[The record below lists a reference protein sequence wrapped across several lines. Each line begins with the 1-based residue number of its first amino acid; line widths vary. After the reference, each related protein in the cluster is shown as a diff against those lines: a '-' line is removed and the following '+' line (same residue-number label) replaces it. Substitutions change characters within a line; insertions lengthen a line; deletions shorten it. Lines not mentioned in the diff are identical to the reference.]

1 MQKTIQM
8 NRFYSLL
15 NASTGSCFAAFL
27 DGIIPP
33 INVKIVLNT
42 IKIIHA
48 INGSTAVMFWLFVT
62 VWITLLIGINNNN
75 DTPTPINPDK
85 NPIINVSSVKIIV
98 DSVSYVLIALTILYV
113 YIVVGVKTLLF
124 F

>member
-8 NRFYSLL
+8 NSFYSLL

-33 INVKIVLNT
+33 INVRIVLNT
-42 IKIIHA
+42 IKIIPA

-85 NPIINVSSVKIIV
+85 SPIINVSALKIFEIFLFWC
-98 DSVSYVLIALTILYV
+98 SYCS
-113 YIVVGVKTLLF
+113 
-124 F
+124 

>member
-8 NRFYSLL
+8 NSFYSLL

-42 IKIIHA
+42 IKIIPA
-48 INGSTAVMFWLFVT
+48 NKKI
-62 VWITLLIGINNNN
+62 ILLN
-75 DTPTPINPDK
+75 DTK
-85 NPIINVSSVKIIV
+85 SIISIS
-98 DSVSYVLIALTILYV
+98 
-113 YIVVGVKTLLF
+113 
-124 F
+124 

>member
-8 NRFYSLL
+8 NSFYSLL

-42 IKIIHA
+42 IKIIPA
-48 INGSTAVMFWLFVT
+48 NK
-62 VWITLLIGINNNN
+62 
-75 DTPTPINPDK
+75 K
-85 NPIINVSSVKIIV
+85 NHSIEWYEI
-98 DSVSYVLIALTILYV
+98 YY
-113 YIVVGVKTLLF
+113 
-124 F
+124 